1 MPQQNERALASIW
14 HYLPSLQPTTFC
26 HTTVAR
32 VFASVNRF
40 MQRFR
45 IQEQQQFGGDGSGEN
60 FLNTRKGER
69 IPGFNQ
75 DEGTEK
81 VAFGTRGGQ
90 GPANGTLTGNGKAG
104 GREMSGWKFR
114 VSCWPG

>member
-1 MPQQNERALASIW
+1 MS
-14 HYLPSLQPTTFC
+14 
-26 HTTVAR
+26 
-32 VFASVNRF
+32 
-40 MQRFR
+40 QRFR
-45 IQEQQQFGGDGSGEN
+45 IQEQQQFGGDGSGEK

-69 IPGFNQ
+69 IPDFNQ

-104 GREMSGWKFR
+104 RKGDVWVEVDFRRHESGPESLGSALTDLRFEI
-114 VSCWPG
+114 